1 MGERVTISY
10 RGAAYQLG
18 RGKNSYGI
26 WPAGAIGAPGAE
38 PVERWPETPEGW
50 NAAWYRFT
58 RLETPGSIV
67 AAGSSSPGLGI
78 NASTGAATALLTI
91 GILAGVIGLFP
102 HYLAGQSLASQPVQ
116 LVPHVAY
123 LAAWTLSAVLIL
135 LGGVRQRAGALLGVG
150 TSVVTFGLFFADVGW
165 VVADGMHIMGAGVW
179 FSLVGWLACTAGSVL
194 ACFLRAPA
202 SAGTAGTSGTP
213 GSAGARSGLG
223 RLGLPRGYEVVS
235 AVLVILAG
243 IGAAI
248 AFAPAWDRY
257 LVQSAAGNQS
267 VTAGNAFS
275 SPGWVIAGNLAVMI
289 GFGLVVILAALWRP
303 LRLGAML
310 LAGAVIAMAVQAIS
324 ALIQVGETT
333 SPASLG
339 IQQAQGVTIS
349 NGVTPAFW
357 VYCILLVVLVVSC
370 VWMLIMP
377 AAPVTPAVVASA
389 AEPVAP
395 VGWDTEDDIA
405 ATEQLADAHAE
416 TDAHDANAETG
427 AHAETGADANGHEP
441 EAGKSAG
448 IWS

>member
-10 RGAAYQLG
+10 RGAAYELG

-26 WPAGAIGAPGAE
+26 WPAGAVGAPGAE

-67 AAGSSSPGLGI
+67 AASSSSPGLAI

-102 HYLAGQSLASQPVQ
+102 HYLAGRSLASEPVD

-123 LAAWTLSAVLIL
+123 LAAWTLSAALIL
-135 LGGVRQRAGALLGVG
+135 LGGARQRAGALLGVG
-150 TSVVTFGLFFADVGW
+150 TSAVTFGLFLSDVGW

-179 FSLVGWLACTAGSVL
+179 FSLVGWLACAAGSVL

-202 SAGTAGTSGTP
+202 TAGAP
-213 GSAGARSGLG
+213 GSAGTPASAGAGGGLG
-223 RLGLPRGYEVVS
+223 RLSLPRGYEVVS

-257 LVQSAAGNQS
+257 LVQSASGSQAI
-267 VTAGNAFS
+267 TAGNAFS

-289 GFGLVVILAALWRP
+289 AFGLVVIVAALWRP

-310 LAGAVIAMAVQAIS
+310 LAGAVIAMGVQAIS

-357 VYCILLVVLVVSC
+357 IYCILLVVLVVSC

-377 AAPVTPAVVASA
+377 AVPVTPTAVASVVKPA
-389 AEPVAP
+389 APAD
-395 VGWDTEDDIA
+395 WDTEVDDRA
-405 ATEQLADAHAE
+405 STEQLADAHLEA
-416 TDAHDANAETG
+416 DAHSE
-427 AHAETGADANGHEP
+427 ADANGHEP